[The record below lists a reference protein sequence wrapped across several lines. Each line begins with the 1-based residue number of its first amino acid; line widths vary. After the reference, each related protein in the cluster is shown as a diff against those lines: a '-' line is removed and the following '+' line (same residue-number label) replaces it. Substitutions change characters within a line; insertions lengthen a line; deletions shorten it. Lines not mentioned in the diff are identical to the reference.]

1 MQGAASTLR
10 VIPAEKTA
18 IVVLSNYDYNLPHA
32 VADALMRVLLP
43 KWNGMLAD
51 LQLKNLDSMEPLRG
65 NWTGSIHTEDR
76 DLPFRMRIENA
87 GEIHVQIS
95 NNLRALLNVE
105 SWLDGNLKGE
115 MYGDVGTED
124 AARRR
129 YTIALDL
136 DLHDDVL
143 RGSATA
149 LSVPTQRNG
158 SALPYYV
165 ELRRAQDQRPSAG
178 TRQ

>member
-1 MQGAASTLR
+1 
-10 VIPAEKTA
+10 
-18 IVVLSNYDYNLPHA
+18 
-32 VADALMRVLLP
+32 
-43 KWNGMLAD
+43 
-51 LQLKNLDSMEPLRG
+51 
-65 NWTGSIHTEDR
+65 
-76 DLPFRMRIENA
+76 MRIENA

-136 DLHDDVL
+136 DLHHDVL

-149 LSVPTQRNG
+149 LSVPTHRNG